1 MVRKT
6 ENYFYNLNL
15 YATTF
20 SGLSR
25 RSKLNQYD
33 GNLTPDGSTDV
44 RLLRPYGGLA
54 TTRRPLHGCHKVVLA
69 LRPCGG
75 HCVAVARSQW
85 PHDLEEAFVRLL
97 HLTALPMLMLVGGQN
112 CNFAYVDRLGFSV
125 ASEAHHDSFLQTDL
139 LTFVKSTLHNPE
151 GPNHCWLNGIGGST
165 KSNQDGILLLLI
177 ILSIK
182 DLEIVGNRQHARGF
196 QLAKLVQQRHPDV
209 NIIIVCSGLLDA
221 ISDTAWIIKA
231 VMEEFITFPILVL
244 KKDFLQFPKIVQ
256 MSDHVGFLLCQG
268 SIDHVVHLSGHNEI
282 AVISKVLVIGQNES
296 VLVLT
301 CEQKWCCDF
310 NAGFMSSAF
319 NLVLVGL
326 YAHVRSSVQISVIYL
341 SCIYFSLFLISYF
354 TFFIHAAIEEYSVHK
369 DENNPPVQRSIM
381 DKTSYDNM
389 IKEPYFSPFRILL
402 LHYPGSISIDEDG
415 NRMFVSD
422 SNHHRIIVSDS
433 KGRILD
439 CIGSSP
445 GFEDGKFE
453 SAKLFRPA
461 GSFYCPNEN
470 CLFFVDSENHAIR
483 RADMENRVVETIYP
497 ASVQKSSGVWSWLL
511 DKLGLGTK
519 VVSEAGQLD
528 LDLIK
533 LPWHLLNMREND
545 LLTID
550 RSFETLW
557 VVSRESGEIKKIV
570 KGVSNVMEICG
581 DMIMEKATLLK
592 EISENLPPKTFHH
605 CLSDERMCFS
615 GWLSSVAMFQ
625 DDIIFCNADSQRIFR
640 YHRESRVI
648 SYLQLSNLGVLG
660 LPYWMVCPLERVIK
674 RENKETILS
683 EHIQHFNVLPGR
695 CDILFDVNIPQD
707 SELVAPVEK
716 SCLWIHVRGSASE
729 FSAVE
734 EQKTGAG
741 KDGIAQQWFDELDN
755 LAFSQVE
762 DETSSLDEGEHVE
775 RQFQDDRVHFNC
787 SIGISPGTAEV
798 VVSTVLY
805 LKLKKTQENIEDRS
819 SLAMR
824 ILECNKQKMSKLEA
838 DASTRLLLET
848 FKDVEDLIFM
858 KPVHI
863 RLKLQCADHP
873 TAVTNKET
881 ICTDSLINVDIS
893 LD

>member
-1 MVRKT
+1 M
-6 ENYFYNLNL
+6 
-15 YATTF
+15 
-20 SGLSR
+20 
-25 RSKLNQYD
+25 
-33 GNLTPDGSTDV
+33 
-44 RLLRPYGGLA
+44 
-54 TTRRPLHGCHKVVLA
+54 
-69 LRPCGG
+69 
-75 HCVAVARSQW
+75 
-85 PHDLEEAFVRLL
+85 
-97 HLTALPMLMLVGGQN
+97 
-112 CNFAYVDRLGFSV
+112 
-125 ASEAHHDSFLQTDL
+125 
-139 LTFVKSTLHNPE
+139 
-151 GPNHCWLNGIGGST
+151 
-165 KSNQDGILLLLI
+165 LLLLI

-268 SIDHVVHLSGHNEI
+268 SIDHLVYLSGHNEI
-282 AVISKVLVIGQNES
+282 AVISK
-296 VLVLT
+296 
-301 CEQKWCCDF
+301 
-310 NAGFMSSAF
+310 
-319 NLVLVGL
+319 
-326 YAHVRSSVQISVIYL
+326 
-341 SCIYFSLFLISYF
+341 
-354 TFFIHAAIEEYSVHK
+354 AIEEYSVHK
-369 DENNPPVQRSIM
+369 DENNPPVQQSIM

-433 KGRILD
+433 EGRILD

-511 DKLGLGTK
+511 DKLELGTK
-519 VVSEAGQLD
+519 VVSQAGQLD

-605 CLSDERMCFS
+605 CLSDEGMCFS
-615 GWLSSVAMFQ
+615 GWLSSIAMFQ

-683 EHIQHFNVLPGR
+683 EHIRHFNVLPGK
-695 CDILFDVNIPQD
+695 CDIQFDVNIPQD
-707 SELVAPVEK
+707 SELVSPVEK
-716 SCLWIHVRGSASE
+716 SCLWFHVRGSASE

>member
-1 MVRKT
+1 MLYRGSGNFAHATGHGPSAKTNISLDDASPPTGGCLRKQLT
-6 ENYFYNLNL
+6 HSTSKDIVLTL
-15 YATTF
+15 ATMYRYRSF
-20 SGLSR
+20 I
-25 RSKLNQYD
+25 SKLNFLFD
-33 GNLTPDGSTDV
+33 GRQVHTRKYCRDFKFAVSPCQQSK
-44 RLLRPYGGLA
+44 LRNRHYKLA
-54 TTRRPLHGCHKVVLA
+54 NHLRR
-69 LRPCGG
+69 
-75 HCVAVARSQW
+75 
-85 PHDLEEAFVRLL
+85 
-97 HLTALPMLMLVGGQN
+97 
-112 CNFAYVDRLGFSV
+112 FSV

-282 AVISKVLVIGQNES
+282 AVISK
-296 VLVLT
+296 
-301 CEQKWCCDF
+301 
-310 NAGFMSSAF
+310 
-319 NLVLVGL
+319 
-326 YAHVRSSVQISVIYL
+326 
-341 SCIYFSLFLISYF
+341 
-354 TFFIHAAIEEYSVHK
+354 AIEEYSVHK